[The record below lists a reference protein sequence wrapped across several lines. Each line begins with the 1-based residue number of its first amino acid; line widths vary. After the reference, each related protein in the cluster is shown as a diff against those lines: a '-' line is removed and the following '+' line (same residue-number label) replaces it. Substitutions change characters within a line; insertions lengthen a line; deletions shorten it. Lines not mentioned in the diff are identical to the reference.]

1 MRRLILL
8 GVLFLSSAF
17 VMAQTAPAGSSDQS
31 SAPQQSAPPSGDQQS
46 GGQGFQGRRFPGVGG
61 TVTAINGNTFTIK
74 QMDGSTAQV
83 QVSDK
88 TRYRKNR
95 QDAQLSD
102 FKVGDMVMVR
112 GEQKDGVWQADMLA
126 ARPAGMGMGMGGGAG
141 MGAGGGAMRE
151 GLGKEFIVGEVKAI
165 NGTQLTIQR
174 PDGVSQ
180 DITVDE
186 STSFRKE
193 GQDITLPDIKVGDRV
208 FGRGAMK
215 NNVFV
220 PSTLNVG
227 QMGMRRGAPPQGG
240 SQPQ

>member
-1 MRRLILL
+1 MRRLILM
-8 GVLFLSSAF
+8 GVLLLSSAF
-17 VMAQTAPAGSSDQS
+17 VVAQTAPVGSSDQS
-31 SAPQQSAPPSGDQQS
+31 APQQSTPPSGDQQS
-46 GGQGFQGRRFPGVGG
+46 GGQGFQGRRFPGIGG

-95 QDAQLSD
+95 QGAQLSD

-126 ARPAGMGMGMGGGAG
+126 ARPAGMGMGMGGG
-141 MGAGGGAMRE
+141 GAMRE
-151 GLGKEFIVGEVKAI
+151 GMGKEFIVGEVKAI

-227 QMGMRRGAPPQGG
+227 QMGMRRGAPPQGN
-240 SQPQ
+240 SQQ

>member
-1 MRRLILL
+1 MRRLILM

-17 VMAQTAPAGSSDQS
+17 VVAQTAPAGSSDQ

-102 FKVGDMVMVR
+102 FKVGDMVIVR

-126 ARPAGMGMGMGGGAG
+126 ARPAGMGMG
-141 MGAGGGAMRE
+141 GGGAMRE

-227 QMGMRRGAPPQGG
+227 QMGMRRGAPPQGN
-240 SQPQ
+240 SQQ

>member
-1 MRRLILL
+1 MRRLILM

-17 VMAQTAPAGSSDQS
+17 VVAQTAPAGSSDQS
-31 SAPQQSAPPSGDQQS
+31 APPQSAPPSGGQQS

-102 FKVGDMVMVR
+102 FKVGDMVIVR

-126 ARPAGMGMGMGGGAG
+126 ARPAGMGMGMG
-141 MGAGGGAMRE
+141 GGGAMRE

-227 QMGMRRGAPPQGG
+227 QMGMRRGAPPQGN
-240 SQPQ
+240 SQQ

>member
-1 MRRLILL
+1 MRRLILM
-8 GVLFLSSAF
+8 GVLLLSSAF
-17 VMAQTAPAGSSDQS
+17 VVAQTAPTSSSDQS

-61 TVTAINGNTFTIK
+61 TVTAINGNTLTIK

-102 FKVGDMVMVR
+102 FKVGDTVIVR
-112 GEQKDGVWQADMLA
+112 GEQKDGTWQADVLA
-126 ARPAGMGMGMGGGAG
+126 ARPAGGMG
-141 MGAGGGAMRE
+141 MGAGGGAMRA
-151 GLGKEFIVGEVKAI
+151 GLGKEFIIGEVKAI
-165 NGTQLTIQR
+165 NGTQLTILR

-186 STSFRKE
+186 NTSFRKD

-220 PSTLNVG
+220 PSALNVG
-227 QMGMRRGAPPQGG
+227 QMGMRRGAPPQGN
-240 SQPQ
+240 PQQ